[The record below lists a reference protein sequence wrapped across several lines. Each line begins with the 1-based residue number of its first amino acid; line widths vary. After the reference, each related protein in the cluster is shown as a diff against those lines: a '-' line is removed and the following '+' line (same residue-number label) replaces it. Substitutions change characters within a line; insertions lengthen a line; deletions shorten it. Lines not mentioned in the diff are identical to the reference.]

1 MNITDLISAKVVDL
15 PPNHQAEVLRYVLA
29 LTGEPS
35 YPEPHNPEQTAV
47 ILQRAWGAW
56 GNMSREEIDSMI
68 ANMRD
73 EWDRDQAWPDI
84 QP

>member
-1 MNITDLISAKVVDL
+1 MNIPDLNTAKVVAL

-29 LTGEPS
+29 LTGEPP
-35 YPEPHNPEQTAV
+35 YLGPHNLERTAD
-47 ILQRAWGAW
+47 ILQKTWGAW
-56 GNMSREEIDSMI
+56 GNMSREKIDSMI

-73 EWDRDQAWPDI
+73 EWNRDETWPDI